1 MSVRQS
7 SEARDE
13 PEVVSFDESWGGFGG
28 IHGGYVISTMLRAAT
43 SASGRP
49 VAALSAH
56 FHAPVLAG
64 PARVSVNLDASGRS
78 ATSASVTLSQ
88 EALRA
93 SAKVLLA
100 EGSASVIY
108 TPSPEVPGP
117 ESLAA
122 LAMPLAMVPFASH
135 IEIRPVGPGPYSGA
149 EKPELIAWVRLLAP
163 QPYDA
168 AVGAI
173 LLDAIAPSLYAIMDA
188 PVPISTIELSAH
200 FVPDAPGTAW
210 TLLSQQTVWAT
221 ERLCVD
227 EAHLWS
233 SGGVLLA
240 QARQLRRIRRAAPT

>member
-1 MSVRQS
+1 MSARQPS
-7 SEARDE
+7 TARNQAE
-13 PEVVSFDESWGGFGG
+13 EVSFEESWGGFGG
-28 IHGGYVISTMLRAAT
+28 IHGGYVISTMLHAAT

-49 VAALSAH
+49 ASTVAAH

-64 PARVSVNLDASGRS
+64 PARVSVNLEASGRS

-100 EGSASVIY
+100 EGSASVVY
-108 TPSPEVPGP
+108 MPTPEVPGP
-117 ESLAA
+117 EGLAP

-135 IEIRPVGPGPYSGA
+135 IEIRPVGPGPCSGA
-149 EKPELIAWVRLLAP
+149 EEPELTAWVRLRVP
-163 QPYDA
+163 QRYDA

-188 PVPISTIELSAH
+188 PVPIPTIELSAH

-210 TLLSQQTVWAT
+210 TLLSERTVWAT

-233 SGGVLLA
+233 SEGALLA
-240 QARQLRRIRRAAPT
+240 QARQLRRIRRGVPT

>member
-1 MSVRQS
+1 MSVSRS
-7 SEARDE
+7 SEACDE
-13 PEVVSFDESWGGFGG
+13 AEEVSFDESWAGFGG
-28 IHGGYVISTMLRAAT
+28 IHGGYVISAMLRAAA

-49 VAALSAH
+49 VAALAAH

-64 PARVSVNLDASGRS
+64 PARVSVNLQARGRS
-78 ATSASVTLSQ
+78 ATSASVALVQ
-88 EALRA
+88 EKLRA

-100 EGSASVIY
+100 EGSAGVVY
-108 TPSPEVPGP
+108 MPSPRVPGP
-117 ESLAA
+117 EGLAP
-122 LAMPLAMVPFASH
+122 LEMPRAMVPFASQ
-135 IEIRPVGPGPYSGA
+135 IEIRPVGPGPFSGA
-149 EKPELIAWVRLLAP
+149 EKPELTAWVRLLVP

-173 LLDAIAPSLYAIMDA
+173 LLDAIAPSLYAIMDV
-188 PVPISTIELSAH
+188 PVPIPTIELSAH

-210 TLLSQQTVWAT
+210 VLLSQRTVWAT

-240 QARQLRRIRRAAPT
+240 QARQLRRIRRG